1 MKTVF
6 YGREKK
12 LNHNKKRRRMKREFF
27 GWIARPVQSP
37 HPQCYVLS
45 KAAWPLSPPWTAVT
59 AAETKRNRTAVE
71 YGKIEKER
79 SDEITVGT
87 EEGGK
92 YWQRRR
98 EDRTW
103 WLNSPGWM
111 PKLSSTKVRHA
122 HTHNICKNHC
132 IHKKREEEWR
142 ETRWSIEAIIFSMT
156 VWINR
161 FSCVLL
167 MRFIWVTMHHIS
179 ATLKMVY

>member
-1 MKTVF
+1 MKTGNHAIHQATWRQF
-6 YGREKK
+6 SMAAKGEKK
-12 LNHNKKRRRMKREFF
+12 LNHNKKKEEDKKRIL
-27 GWIARPVQSP
+27 WMNCQASPVSPSPVLCPVQSSMATVP
-37 HPQCYVLS
+37 TLNGCDS
-45 KAAWPLSPPWTAVT
+45 SGD
-59 AAETKRNRTAVE
+59 KRNRTAVE

-132 IHKKREEEWR
+132 IHKKEKRRQGERGMER
-142 ETRWSIEAIIFSMT
+142 
-156 VWINR
+156 N
-161 FSCVLL
+161 
-167 MRFIWVTMHHIS
+167 
-179 ATLKMVY
+179 